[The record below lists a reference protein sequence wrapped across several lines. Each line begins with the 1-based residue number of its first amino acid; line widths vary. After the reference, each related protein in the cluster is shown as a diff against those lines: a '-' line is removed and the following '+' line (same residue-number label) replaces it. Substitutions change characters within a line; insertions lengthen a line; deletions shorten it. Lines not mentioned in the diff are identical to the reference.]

1 MIPQVFLLSRIH
13 PEKKHRC
20 ESAVV
25 QTCGKASPNCLGAES
40 SGDFFGGALFLP
52 SNHARN
58 IGTNA
63 EEPGH
68 FCNFTCLNI
77 KKVLRIIGKLPKSA
91 TKNSHIFGMFHFI
104 GIIEL

>member
-77 KKVLRIIGKLPKSA
+77 KNTGCTESEDDDAVLWLQINP
-91 TKNSHIFGMFHFI
+91 
-104 GIIEL
+104 E